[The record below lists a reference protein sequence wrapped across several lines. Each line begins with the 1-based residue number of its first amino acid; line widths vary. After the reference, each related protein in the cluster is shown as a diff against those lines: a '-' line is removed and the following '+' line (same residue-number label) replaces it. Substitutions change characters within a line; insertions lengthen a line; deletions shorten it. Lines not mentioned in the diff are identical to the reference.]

1 MELEDG
7 CLGGFLNIA
16 ELEKYFIHGK
26 HMVEQ
31 FVYR

>member
-7 CLGGFLNIA
+7 FLSGFLNIA

-26 HMVEQ
+26 YTHCL
-31 FVYR
+31 